1 MIELLPLFM
10 FLVLF
15 LSLFSGF
22 PVAFCLGGV
31 GFLFT
36 CLGHMTGDLEITQV
50 LNLLPKRLFSNVVS
64 SDILIAVPL
73 FILMGMIL
81 ERTRIAEDLLRS
93 MAHFFRRMHGGLAIS
108 VIVVGALM
116 AASTG
121 IVGATV
127 VTMTVMSLPTMLK
140 AGYDKGLSCGT
151 IAASGTLGQII
162 PPSIVLILLGDQL
175 DVSVGKLFQAA
186 MLPGI
191 LLVIAYMMYVFVI
204 CAWRPQMAPAA
215 RDDDEDIPLTQLLH
229 HLIPPLLLMIL
240 VLGTIIVG
248 LATPTEASGCG
259 AIGALIL
266 ALLKGRLD
274 RRALF
279 QACMKTAEISAMV
292 VFILAGAQLFSLVF
306 QELEGTEQIIGLLGN
321 SAFTQ
326 ASFIYIIMLVV
337 FILGFFLDFIEIC
350 FIIVPIILPLLK
362 AFGIDSDNDLVFIGI
377 LLALNLQTSFLTP
390 PFGFSLFYLKGS
402 APAEI
407 KTGDIYRGIV
417 PFILIQIVVIGLVW
431 FFPQELI
438 WSVLD
443 YFSPASA

>member
-1 MIELLPLFM
+1 MIEALPLLM
-10 FLVLF
+10 FVVLF
-15 LSLFSGF
+15 GSLFTGF

-36 CLGHMTGDLEITQV
+36 CIGSATGALEMSQV
-50 LNLLPKRLFSNVVS
+50 LGLLPKRLFNNVVA

-81 ERTRIAEDLLRS
+81 ERTRIAEDLLKS
-93 MAHFFRRMHGGLAIS
+93 MAHFFRRMRGGLAIS
-108 VIVVGALM
+108 VIIVGALM

-140 AGYDKGLSCGT
+140 AQYDKSLSCGT

-191 LLVIAYMMYVFVI
+191 LLVVAYMVYIFGVCLI
-204 CAWRPQMAPAA
+204 KPQLAPPAQE
-215 RDDDEDIPLTQLLH
+215 DDDDISLKELLW
-229 HLIPPLLLMIL
+229 HLLPALFLIVL
-240 VLGTIIVG
+240 VLGTIIAG
-248 LATPTEASGCG
+248 YATPTEAAGCG
-259 AIGALIL
+259 AVGAFVL
-266 ALLKGRLD
+266 ALMKGRITKL
-274 RRALF
+274 ALF
-279 QACMKTAEISAMV
+279 EASIKTVEISAMV

-306 QELEGTEQIIGLLGN
+306 QQLNGTEQVIGLLGN
-321 SAFTQ
+321 NELTAPQ
-326 ASFIYIIMLVV
+326 FIYIIMIVV
-337 FILGFFLDFIEIC
+337 FLLGFFLDFIEIC
-350 FIIVPIILPLLK
+350 FIVVPIIIPVLK
-362 AFGIDSDNDLVFIGI
+362 AFGIDTEEGLVFIGI

-402 APAEI
+402 APPEI
-407 KTGDIYRGIV
+407 KTTDIYKGII
-417 PFILIQIVVIGLVW
+417 PFILIQLVVITLVW

-438 WSVLD
+438 WSVVE
-443 YFSPASA
+443 YFNG

>member
-1 MIELLPLFM
+1 MLDALPLFM

-15 LSLFSGF
+15 LCLFTGF
-22 PVAFCLGGV
+22 PVAFCLAGV

-36 CLGHMTGDLEITQV
+36 CLGDLCGMLEMQQV
-50 LNLLPKRLFSNVVS
+50 LNLLPKRIFNSIVA

-93 MAHFFRRMHGGLAIS
+93 MAQLFRRMRGGLALS
-108 VIVVGALM
+108 VIIVGALM

-140 AGYDKGLSCGT
+140 AGYDKGLATGT

-186 MLPGI
+186 IIPGI
-191 LLVIAYMMYVFVI
+191 ILVAAYIVYVLFICLL
-204 CAWRPQMAPAA
+204 RPQLAPAVE
-215 RDDDEDIPLTQLLH
+215 DDEEPMSISELLFN
-229 HLIPPLLLMIL
+229 LIPALLLIVL
-240 VLGTIIVG
+240 VLGTIVVG

-266 ALLKGRLD
+266 ALIKKRID
-274 RRALF
+274 RRTLV
-279 QACMKTAEISAMV
+279 QACMKTVEISAMV

-306 QELEGTEQIIGLLGN
+306 QELDGTEQIIHLMSN
-321 SAFTQ
+321 YEFTI
-326 ASFIYIIMLVV
+326 AGFIYMVMAVV

-350 FIIVPIILPLLK
+350 FIVVPIILPLLK
-362 AFGIDSDNDLVFIGI
+362 AFGIDSDEDLVFIGI

-390 PFGFSLFYLKGS
+390 PFGFALFYLKGS
-402 APAEI
+402 APPEI
-407 KTGDIYRGIV
+407 KTIDIYKGII
-417 PFILIQIVVIGLVW
+417 PFIVIQILVIALVW
-431 FFPQELI
+431 FWPQELI
-438 WSVLD
+438 WSIME
-443 YFSPASA
+443 YFS

>member
-1 MIELLPLFM
+1 MLEALPLFM
-10 FLVLF
+10 FIALF
-15 LSLFSGF
+15 LCLFSGF
-22 PVAFCLGGV
+22 PVAFCLAGI

-36 CLGHMTGDLEITQV
+36 CIGDACGMLELQQV
-50 LNLLPKRLFSNVVS
+50 LNLLPKRIFNNIVA

-93 MAHFFRRMHGGLAIS
+93 MAQVFRRMRGGLAIS
-108 VIVVGALM
+108 VIIVGALM

-140 AGYDKGLSCGT
+140 AGYDKGLATGT

-191 LLVIAYMMYVFVI
+191 ILVAAYIIYVLII
-204 CAWRPQMAPAA
+204 CLVRPNLAPPVE
-215 RDDDEDIPLTQLLH
+215 DDDERMPIAELLE
-229 HLIPPLLLMIL
+229 HLLPALLLIVL
-240 VLGTIIVG
+240 VLGTIVVG

-259 AIGALIL
+259 AIGALVL
-266 ALLKGRLD
+266 ALVKRRMD
-274 RRALF
+274 RRTLM
-279 QACMKTAEISAMV
+279 QACMKTVEISAMV

-306 QELEGTEQIIGLLGN
+306 QELNGTEQITHLLSN
-321 SAFTQ
+321 YEFTI
-326 ASFIYIIMLVV
+326 AGFIYVVMIVV

-350 FIIVPIILPLLK
+350 FIVVPIILPLLK
-362 AFGIDSDNDLVFIGI
+362 AFGIDSDQDLVFIGI

-402 APAEI
+402 APAEV
-407 KTGDIYRGIV
+407 KTGDIYKGII
-417 PFILIQIVVIGLVW
+417 PFIIIQIMVIALIW
-431 FFPQELI
+431 FWPQELV
-438 WSVLD
+438 WSIIEWLGD
-443 YFSPASA
+443 